1 VNSIDDAVVIRRAG
15 PADAAALAPMLAA
28 EAALQE
34 RLGGY
39 PLAPGFDWSAW
50 AGAQL
55 RTPGQRIYVAEQD
68 GAILGYVQG
77 RLRAPPAAGARV
89 RGVRARV
96 RLGLVLRRAL
106 QRLVRRRRGLGSPAD
121 FAGYAVIESLYVL
134 ESQRRRGLA
143 RRLVETLRTDLGALG
158 AQRLEIS
165 VMVANAAAMAFW
177 QRQGFAPHRAHMQAC
192 IDADADPGG

>member
-1 VNSIDDAVVIRRAG
+1 MNGINGAVVIRRAG
-15 PADAAALAPMLAA
+15 VGDAAALAPMLAA

-39 PLAPGFDWSAW
+39 PLAPQADWSAW
-50 AGAQL
+50 ASAQL
-55 RTPGQRIYVAEQD
+55 RMPGQRVYVAEQG

-77 RLRAPPAAGARV
+77 RLRAPPMGAV
-89 RGVRARV
+89 GRGVRAPV

-106 QRLVRRRRGLGSPAD
+106 QRLARRRGGLGSPAD
-121 FAGYAVIESLYVL
+121 FAGYAVIDSLYVL
-134 ESQRRRGLA
+134 ESQRRRGLG
-143 RRLVETLRTDLGALG
+143 RRLVETLRADLAALG

-177 QRQGFAPHRAHMQAC
+177 ERQGFRAHRAHMQAH
-192 IDADADPGG
+192 IDDDADPGG